1 MAITGSVRAIGSGQV
16 FFSTSCRN
24 VLQVCVRCGR
34 GEGRRVGGWE
44 ESAAVHLVHVHVHV
58 LGLHVH

>member
-1 MAITGSVRAIGSGQV
+1 MGSVRAIGSGQV

-24 VLQVCVRCGR
+24 VLQVCVRWGR
-34 GEGRRVGGWE
+34 GEGGRVEGRE
-44 ESAAVHLVHVHVHV
+44 ESAAVHLVHVHV